1 MRKAEPMTS
10 SFWEFLWLILST
22 FFLLTYLLVLFH
34 IIVDLFRDRS
44 LGGFA
49 KALWIIALIFVPML
63 TALVYIIARGSG
75 MASRQVAEA
84 ERMRSEADDYIRNVA
99 RSSPA
104 DQIARARALLQ
115 EGTITESEFATLK
128 AKALA

>member
-1 MRKAEPMTS
+1 MSS

-22 FFLLTYLLVLFH
+22 FFLLAYLIVLFQ

-49 KALWIIALIFVPML
+49 KVLWIFALIFVPML
-63 TALVYIIARGSG
+63 TALAYILFRGGG
-75 MASRQVAEA
+75 MGRRQVAAEQEARAEA
-84 ERMRSEADDYIRNVA
+84 ESYIRTVA
-99 RSSPA
+99 GTSPA
-104 DQIARARALLQ
+104 EQIARAHFLLKD
-115 EGTITESEFATLK
+115 GTITEQEFATIK

>member
-1 MRKAEPMTS
+1 MSS

-22 FFLLTYLLVLFH
+22 FFLLAYLIVLFQ

-49 KALWIIALIFVPML
+49 KVLWIVALIFVPML
-63 TALVYIIARGSG
+63 TALAYILFRGGGMGRRQAAAEQEAR
-75 MASRQVAEA
+75 AET
-84 ERMRSEADDYIRNVA
+84 ESYIRTVA
-99 RSSPA
+99 GTSPA
-104 DQIARARALLQ
+104 EQIARAHSLLKD
-115 EGTITESEFATLK
+115 GTITEQEFATIK